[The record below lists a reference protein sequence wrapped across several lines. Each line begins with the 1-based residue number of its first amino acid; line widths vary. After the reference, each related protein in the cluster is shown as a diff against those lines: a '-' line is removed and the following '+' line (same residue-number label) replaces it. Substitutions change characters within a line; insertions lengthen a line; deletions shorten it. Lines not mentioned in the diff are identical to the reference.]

1 MASDYET
8 SMLRHE
14 LNEAVNRAVEAE
26 IGQYDDILAHK
37 TLGEKYLDVMH
48 AVEALNIVKKSE
60 ICAYSRRLI
69 EARLHDLQKHDG
81 LPRDQR
87 RISHALIYRVG
98 KKHGYTGGVGKSRA
112 QMREDGDDPLT
123 VEPQRPPSG
132 RKSPHRPDYSEV
144 NARYI
149 DALNAL
155 ADGIRVSAEW
165 LAHTAPVDDHVEF
178 EYREMIV
185 VMGEAFRRNIHDL
198 ANDLTVIPTN
208 MQSHAVDIIT
218 AALSIDQGLRQFFVS
233 QKEMRVFRA
242 RERGKKKM
250 LNIRAILE
258 VVRRAPGRLQ
268 PALEFASGTEA
279 QWLRFHGQQCR
290 ACGSFRMASTDG
302 STTHLTCISCSAR
315 APRLPTVFCP
325 KCHYRINELE
335 RAASQGHCPHC
346 GEAVD
351 IPPGMIPGED
361 LNNPDNGGSP

>member
-1 MASDYET
+1 LKTDYEI

-14 LNEAVNRAVEAE
+14 LNEAVNRAVEVE
-26 IGQYDDILAHK
+26 IGLVDDVAYHK
-37 TLGEKYLDVMH
+37 TLQEKYLDVMR
-48 AVEALNIVKKSE
+48 AVEAIGTVKKGD

-69 EARLHDLQKHDG
+69 ENRMHELQKSDG
-81 LPRDQR
+81 LPRAHR
-87 RISHALIYRVG
+87 RISHSLIYRVG

-123 VEPQRPPSG
+123 VEPKRPPSG
-132 RKSPHRPDYSEV
+132 RKSPQRPDYSEV

-149 DALNAL
+149 DALNSL
-155 ADGIRVSAEW
+155 ADGIRVAAEW
-165 LAHTAPVDDHVEF
+165 LAHAAPVEEHVEF

-279 QWLRFHGQQCR
+279 QWLRFNGQQCR
-290 ACGSFRMASTDG
+290 ACGSWRMLPLDSM
-302 STTHLTCISCSAR
+302 THLTCISCSGLAR
-315 APRLPTVFCP
+315 RLPTVFCP
-325 KCHYRINELE
+325 KCHYRVIDVKAMADNH
-335 RAASQGHCPHC
+335 RCPHC
-346 GEAVD
+346 LEVVD
-351 IPPGMIPGED
+351 MPAAMAEEG
-361 LNNPDNGGSP
+361 